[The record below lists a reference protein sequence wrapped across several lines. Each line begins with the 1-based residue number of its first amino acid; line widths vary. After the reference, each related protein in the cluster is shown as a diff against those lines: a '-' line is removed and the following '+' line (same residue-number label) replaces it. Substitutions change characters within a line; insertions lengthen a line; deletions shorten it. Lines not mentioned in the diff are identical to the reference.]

1 MDNLREYVKFLDK
14 FSWVYNVHMTRLL
27 LDGTLER
34 IPLEWIHHI
43 SALSTQELG
52 EVPYGLIKEDWPTT
66 LREFVRQAVEL
77 GEVRFRPPGPCVP
90 MGLPGLLSRGMTP
103 QKQREV
109 PGLAA
114 LVADVCRQAR
124 CTSVLDVGSG
134 LGYLAQVLHHSYGF
148 RVIGLDCEPSHL
160 EKANNRLK
168 LSGCSKNIH
177 YHTLKIDDS
186 MQSVASVG
194 SLLKS
199 CPPHVECSCGPQETM
214 HRKFNE
220 GQFVMVALH
229 ACGRLTPT
237 MVYHFCHLE
246 QICAV
251 VCIGCCYHKGAPW
264 FPLSTALGQLLSQ
277 GQLGGVPGRLQ
288 GLRLACQGTR
298 QSWRDRSGPQRQA
311 QSRHVLYRALLE
323 RTLQKDGLPWRK
335 SKRHMARDSHTV
347 SFEAYVDHI
356 MQDVSCESEEQRT
369 GWRNLLEGLQSEA
382 KKLLP
387 AVGTH
392 ALLQQLLQ
400 PVWEE
405 LVVRDR
411 MAWAGELG
419 LSCRV
424 SPAFVGSPRD
434 LALVVLGP
442 RPPPGPCRPPAP
454 HPGDLG
460 CAPCTPPAAS
470 PAADGPAV
478 PHRDGPHRVDAGAG
492 LPLLACE
499 SEVFGSTDR
508 SLDKTCR

>member
-14 FSWVYNVHMTRLL
+14 FSWIYNVHMTRLL
-27 LDGTLER
+27 LDGTLGK
-34 IPLEWIHHI
+34 IPLEWIHPI

-77 GEVRFRPPGPCVP
+77 GEVRFRPPGPSVP
-90 MGLPGLLSRGMTP
+90 MELPGSLSRGMTP

-168 LSGCSKNIH
+168 LSGCSENIH
-177 YHTLKIDDS
+177 YYTLKIDDS

-194 SLLKS
+194 SLLKG

-214 HRKFNE
+214 RRNFNE

-237 MVYHFCHLE
+237 MVHHFCHLE

-277 GQLGGVPGRLQ
+277 GQLGGVSGRLQ

-311 QSRHVLYRALLE
+311 QARHVLYRALLE

-335 SKRHMARDSHTV
+335 SKRHMARDRHTV

-356 MQDVSCESEEQRT
+356 MQDVSCESGTCRC
-369 GWRNLLEGLQSEA
+369 SEA
-382 KKLLP
+382 AKL
-387 AVGTH
+387 
-392 ALLQQLLQ
+392 
-400 PVWEE
+400 W
-405 LVVRDR
+405 
-411 MAWAGELG
+411 
-419 LSCRV
+419 
-424 SPAFVGSPRD
+424 
-434 LALVVLGP
+434 
-442 RPPPGPCRPPAP
+442 
-454 HPGDLG
+454 
-460 CAPCTPPAAS
+460 
-470 PAADGPAV
+470 
-478 PHRDGPHRVDAGAG
+478 
-492 LPLLACE
+492 
-499 SEVFGSTDR
+499 VFKSRLWSQTG
-508 SLDKTCR
+508 